1 MYMKFCVLLKYMKS
15 YSVLK
20 KLSITMK
27 TMIQNVNIQKPSA
40 NVNGNANNMTNVI
53 FSQNAFG
60 LCQIP
65 ID

>member
-1 MYMKFCVLLKYMKS
+1 
-15 YSVLK
+15 
-20 KLSITMK
+20 MK

-53 FSQNAFG
+53 FSENAFC